1 MCVRAAAAS
10 AGITAASAPSLG
22 TRGWRFKGLRR
33 ILPIC
38 DRLLYSGNILLLSS
52 RRFSGHAARTVPVT
66 VTAKVQLL
74 AIRQRQGNCTRS
86 PSLDLFSFE
95 DPVTFNQ

>member
-1 MCVRAAAAS
+1 MCVRAASATAS
-10 AGITAASAPSLG
+10 VTAASAPCLG
-22 TRGWRFKGLRR
+22 TCCRRFKGLRR

-74 AIRQRQGNCTRS
+74 AIRQRQSDCTRS
-86 PSLDLFSFE
+86 PGLDLFSFE